1 MARGIGR
8 HSLTLTSFMYLV
20 GSPLS
25 DLSFS
30 TSNLYYTLSSLLAFA
45 ILSLAYSR
53 VRGLFGLDN
62 ENMSLTVKWGRERF
76 VSSLLHLSP
85 APDMPRLYR
94 PPSFPSP
101 HPSRSPYHS
110 PSFPAHCLLIR
121 ASAVSRSPF
130 PHSIPNSPPSD
141 RLFLSAHT

>member
-1 MARGIGR
+1 MVFNRGPLEPRNSNMAVARR
-8 HSLTLTSFMYLV
+8 PWHSLTLTSFMYLG
-20 GSPLS
+20 GSPLF

-76 VSSLLHLSP
+76 VSSLLHLT
-85 APDMPRLYR
+85 
-94 PPSFPSP
+94 
-101 HPSRSPYHS
+101 HP
-110 PSFPAHCLLIR
+110 
-121 ASAVSRSPF
+121 
-130 PHSIPNSPPSD
+130 
-141 RLFLSAHT
+141 